1 MKFLYK
7 KTFFIFPFL
16 TSIYLQAQEKP
27 NLVFIMA
34 DQWRGD
40 ALGCLGKEPVK
51 TPCLDQLAREGV
63 NFTNAVSSYPVSSPA
78 RGMLMTG
85 MYPHKNKVTGNC
97 NSANA
102 PYGVELPQDARC
114 WSDILKANGYQTGY
128 IGKWHLD
135 APHEPYIDTYNN
147 HGTVAW
153 NEWCPKER
161 RHGFDYWTA
170 YGTYDYHLKPMYWD
184 TDAPRDSFYYVNQW
198 GPEYEADKAI
208 EYLNGHIDKTQPFA
222 LVVSMNPPHT
232 GYELVPDRY
241 KEMYKNLN
249 VEALCANRPDIPAK
263 GTEMGDYFRNNI
275 RNYYACMTG
284 VDENIG
290 RIINELKRLGLF
302 KNTIVVFTSDH
313 GICMGAHEQAG
324 KDIFYEESMRI
335 PVLISWPEKI
345 KPKTDRTTMIAFAD
359 LYPTLLSIKPHQLKW
374 HEAEMGAVF
383 HYDLHVF
390 DGIRYGQGNNRIS
403 PIEDYNIFNPTQLD
417 TDQWIQAAKA
427 AGCKFAV
434 LTATHETGF
443 GLWQSDVNPYCLK
456 AVKWRDGKGDIVRDF
471 VNSCRKY
478 GIQPGIYVGIRWNS
492 LLGIHNFKVAG
503 DGEFAANRQAWYKR
517 FCEKMVEEL
526 CTRYGDLYM
535 IWFDGKQGR
544 IQVGKSY
551 HGCSVGFRLY
561 FFRP

>member
-1 MKFLYK
+1 MKKRLNIFLLA
-7 KTFFIFPFL
+7 FPLCPVFQ
-16 TSIYLQAQEKP
+16 IQAQEKP

-102 PYGVELPQDARC
+102 P
-114 WSDILKANGYQTGY
+114 
-128 IGKWHLD
+128 
-135 APHEPYIDTYNN
+135 
-147 HGTVAW
+147 
-153 NEWCPKER
+153 
-161 RHGFDYWTA
+161 
-170 YGTYDYHLKPMYWD
+170 
-184 TDAPRDSFYYVNQW
+184 YVNQW

-290 RIINELKRLGLF
+290 RIINELKRLGLL

-359 LYPTLLSIKPHQLKW
+359 LYPTLLSI
-374 HEAEMGAVF
+374 MGFQQQIPEEVQTFNLASV
-383 HYDLHVF
+383 LLC
-390 DGIRYGQGNNRIS
+390 GKENNRIVQPYYYIQS
-403 PIEDYNIFNPTQLD
+403 SNPATGYRGLR
-417 TDQWIQAAKA
+417 
-427 AGCKFAV
+427 
-434 LTATHETGF
+434 TATHTF
-443 GLWQSDVNPYCLK
+443 TIHTT
-456 AVKWRDGKGDIVRDF
+456 DGKVDKIILFDRRSDPYQMNNIAMQHPKL
-471 VNSCRKY
+471 VNR
-478 GIQPGIYVGIRWNS
+478 
-492 LLGIHNFKVAG
+492 L
-503 DGEFAANRQAWYKR
+503 
-517 FCEKMVEEL
+517 
-526 CTRYGDLYM
+526 
-535 IWFDGKQGR
+535 
-544 IQVGKSY
+544 KSQ
-551 HGCSVGFRLY
+551 LKTWLQKTEDP
-561 FFRP
+561 FFNYL

>member
-1 MKFLYK
+1 MKFFSK

-147 HGTVAW
+147 HGAVAW

-359 LYPTLLSIKPHQLKW
+359 LYPTLLSI
-374 HEAEMGAVF
+374 MGFQQQIPEEVQTF
-383 HYDLHVF
+383 DLASVLLC
-390 DGIRYGQGNNRIS
+390 GKENNRIVQPS
-403 PIEDYNIFNPTQLD
+403 YYIQSSNPATGYRGLR
-417 TDQWIQAAKA
+417 
-427 AGCKFAV
+427 
-434 LTATHETGF
+434 TATHTF
-443 GLWQSDVNPYCLK
+443 TIH
-456 AVKWRDGKGDIVRDF
+456 ATDGKVDKIILFDRRSDPYQMNNIAMQHPKL
-471 VNSCRKY
+471 VNR
-478 GIQPGIYVGIRWNS
+478 
-492 LLGIHNFKVAG
+492 L
-503 DGEFAANRQAWYKR
+503 
-517 FCEKMVEEL
+517 
-526 CTRYGDLYM
+526 
-535 IWFDGKQGR
+535 
-544 IQVGKSY
+544 KSQLKTWLQKTEDPFLNY
-551 HGCSVGFRLY
+551 L
-561 FFRP
+561 